1 MCDPDGFEGR
11 GVVLSKIEDDRLWV
25 EMPNGHRVVAVT
37 AKKSNFELSEV
48 QTGDTVAVFFSPSD
62 MARGTILKKM
72 DIGIL

>member
-11 GVVLSKIEDDRLWV
+11 GIVLSQIEDDRLWV
-25 EMPNGHRVVAVT
+25 EMPNGHRVVAVK
-37 AKKSNFELSEV
+37 AKKSNFELSQV

-62 MARGTILKKM
+62 MARGTILNKM